1 MSDLL
6 SLFLVQSF
14 NGVIIAMAIYL
25 IASGLSLVFGVLGVL
40 NFAHGSFYM
49 LGAFL
54 VFTFTRH
61 LLKTVPGNFWL
72 AVLIVPVLVAL
83 MGLVIEMGLL
93 RFIYK
98 ADPLYQLLLTY
109 GLVLMLT
116 DAVKLLWGAQNQSV
130 LRPPGFA
137 GSVSVF
143 GHLFPSYNVWILLP
157 VSVLTM
163 VGLYVFMNHTGFGRI
178 VRAATQDREMVGALG
193 INVRRLYTTVFVIG
207 SWLGGL
213 GGVIAAPMGAIYP
226 GMDFDVFIP
235 RIAANHAS
243 VLDIPVLF
251 ATFLAT
257 HDALAEYR
265 FDVWTTDSG
274 LPHNTVRDILQSRG
288 HALVAETRIAPDDE
302 QAGDLAEIGDDVFGN
317 AVRKILLLWIPA
329 HVVEREDCD

>member
-6 SLFLVQSF
+6 SQFLVQSF

-109 GLVLMLT
+109 GLVLMFT

-157 VSVLTM
+157 ISILTM
-163 VGLYVFMNHTGFGRI
+163 IGLYVFMNHTGFGRI
-178 VRAATQDREMVGALG
+178 VRAATQDREMIGALG

-226 GMDFDVFIP
+226 GMDFDVIIDAFIVVVIGGLGS
-235 RIAANHAS
+235 IAGT
-243 VLDIPVLF
+243 VLGALIFGMLRSFGILFVPQFETLFIFLLMAVVLIV
-251 ATFLAT
+251 
-257 HDALAEYR
+257 R
-265 FDVWTTDSG
+265 PQG
-274 LPHNTVRDILQSRG
+274 LLGERVSS
-288 HALVAETRIAPDDE
+288 
-302 QAGDLAEIGDDVFGN
+302 
-317 AVRKILLLWIPA
+317 A
-329 HVVEREDCD
+329 H